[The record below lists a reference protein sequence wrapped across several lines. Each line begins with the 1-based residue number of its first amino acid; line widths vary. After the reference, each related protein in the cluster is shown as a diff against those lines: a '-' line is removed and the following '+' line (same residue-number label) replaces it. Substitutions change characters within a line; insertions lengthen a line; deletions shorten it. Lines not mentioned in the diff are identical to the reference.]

1 MTMRGL
7 SSTHGHLRIFLYCRF
22 PLRLFDATMAASDN
36 LVAFGIV
43 AGLRLPGGQLE
54 GCWIANAAN
63 ARESNLHHP
72 SFRILTQAL
81 ESPAQPSLSPV
92 GWIRF
97 EFAAFASSNPEL
109 SPADMGGARSPSFDF
124 SNNSTEI

>member
-1 MTMRGL
+1 
-7 SSTHGHLRIFLYCRF
+7 
-22 PLRLFDATMAASDN
+22 MAASDN

-63 ARESNLHHP
+63 ARESNLAHP
-72 SFRILTQAL
+72 SFRISTKAL
-81 ESPAQPSLSPV
+81 ERPAQRTLTPV